1 MSDEALEVTF
11 VMPCLDE
18 AETLAGCIQAAR
30 ACIER
35 HGLDAE
41 IVVADNGSSDG
52 SQEIARAEGARVVD
66 VPEPGYGSALMGGFE
81 AARGRYLVMGDADQ
95 RYDFGEAIA
104 MIEAMRDG
112 ADLVMGSRFRGE
124 IRSGAMPW
132 LHRYIGNP
140 VLTFVG
146 RLLFPT
152 KISDFHC
159 GLRGLTRKAYEEMG
173 LRTTGMEFASEMV
186 VKAVSREMNV
196 AEVPITLH
204 PDGRSRPPHLR
215 SWRDGWRHLRFL
227 MVLSPRWS
235 LFVPG
240 GLLVLL
246 GGFLMALLGLG
257 PLRLASVTLDI
268 HTMMAASILVIVGY
282 QAMTTGIAARIY
294 AVEEEIGPPAPWL
307 QSAFRHFTLERG
319 ILAGLALASAGGLV
333 IARLAWQWA
342 RVGFGPLETDL
353 TLRPMVLGTTLVALG
368 MQTLFMSLVYS
379 MLGIRRRR
387 DG

>member
-1 MSDEALEVTF
+1 MPGDAVEVTF

-18 AETLAGCIQAAR
+18 AETLAGCIRAAR
-30 ACIER
+30 TCIER
-35 HGLDAE
+35 HGLEAE
-41 IVVADNGSSDG
+41 VVVADNGSSDG
-52 SQEIARAEGARVVD
+52 SQEIARSEGARVVD
-66 VPEPGYGSALMGGFE
+66 VAEPGYGSALMGGFE

-95 RYDFGEAIA
+95 SYDFGEAFA
-104 MIEAMRDG
+104 MIEALRDG

-124 IRSGAMPW
+124 ILPGAMPW
-132 LHRYIGNP
+132 SHRYIGNP
-140 VLTFVG
+140 VLSFVG
-146 RLLFPT
+146 RLLFPAA
-152 KISDFHC
+152 ISDFHC
-159 GLRGLTRKAYEEMG
+159 GLRALTRKAYEEMG

-186 VKAVSREMNV
+186 VKAISRGMHI
-196 AEVPITLH
+196 AEVPVTLR

-215 SWRDGWRHLRFL
+215 RWRDGWRHLRFL
-227 MVLSPRWS
+227 LVLSPRWS

-240 GLLVLL
+240 GVLVLFGAL
-246 GGFLMALLGLG
+246 LMALLGLG
-257 PLRLASVTLDI
+257 PLRLATVTLGI

-282 QAMTTGIAARIY
+282 QAMTTAIAARIY

-307 QSAFRHFTLERG
+307 QNAFRHFTLERG
-319 ILAGLALASAGGLV
+319 ILAGLGLAGAGGLV
-333 IARLAWQWA
+333 IGRLVWHWA
-342 RVGFGPLETDL
+342 SVGFGPLETDV